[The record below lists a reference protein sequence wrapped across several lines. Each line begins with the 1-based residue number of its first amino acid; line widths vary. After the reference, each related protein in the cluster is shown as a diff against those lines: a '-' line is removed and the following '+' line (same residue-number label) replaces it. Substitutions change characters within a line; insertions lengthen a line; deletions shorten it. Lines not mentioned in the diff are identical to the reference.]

1 MRLTGIDELHDNTSC
16 QEVNRVVLK
25 SLERTSTTHKEP
37 PVQLMLF
44 FEQSHSTSWI
54 ETAQLRQDEHAL
66 QQQRHNKRTEY
77 ERSARSQDKR
87 LRLQLLV
94 TNASFIALALSRSIN
109 ICCRL

>member
-54 ETAQLRQDEHAL
+54 ETM
-66 QQQRHNKRTEY
+66 
-77 ERSARSQDKR
+77 RSLDRMNMLCSSS
-87 LRLQLLV
+87 V
-94 TNASFIALALSRSIN
+94 TTNGLSTKEVLGLKTSACAYN
-109 ICCRL
+109 I